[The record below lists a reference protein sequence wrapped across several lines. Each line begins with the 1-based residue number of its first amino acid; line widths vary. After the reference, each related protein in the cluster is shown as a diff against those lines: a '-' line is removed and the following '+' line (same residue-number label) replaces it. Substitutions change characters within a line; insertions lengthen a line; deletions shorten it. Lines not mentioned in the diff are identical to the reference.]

1 MSAGRTNPTTPP
13 LWARQIGAN
22 NLPLGVVD
30 IELSVPPTEFVDD
43 TTVFLL
49 GPEQGPPA
57 AVLKVA
63 RGPLGAA
70 ELRAQRTALSELA
83 IHRGLDGQWRE
94 LLPRILAF
102 DKRTD
107 ATLSVESFRPGI
119 AMAEMLELRPDRVEE
134 LTAAA
139 LGAIAPLHRRTTT
152 FVGVNNASLLRRWL
166 VEPLAGLT
174 SMCRRLDPGRIA
186 KVDRLSTMLR
196 RDLRGRRMPVSWTH
210 GGYTPGSILFEGVE
224 GPVTGIVD
232 WGGARAGRPALLD
245 EYLLILTASCQVAHA
260 GLGTVVAGR
269 LRAGGLL
276 ERERNALRAARGPA
290 GAGTGDPDR
299 VAGRVDERVAIVLA
313 WLHRV
318 ADLWRRRATRPNHHA
333 WWAANVAP
341 VLEVAGAWRP
351 VGGAAHFGGR
361 QLEK

>member
-1 MSAGRTNPTTPP
+1 MSAGRTNPTTPS
-13 LWARQIGAN
+13 LWARPIGAN
-22 NLPLGVVD
+22 NLPIGVVD
-30 IELSVPPTEFVDD
+30 IELSVPPTELVDD

-70 ELRAQRTALSELA
+70 ELRAQRTVLSELA

-119 AMAEMLELRPDRVEE
+119 ALAEVLELRPDRVEE

-139 LGAIAPLHRRTTT
+139 LSAIAPLHRRTTT
-152 FVGVNNASLLRRWL
+152 FVGVSNASMLRRWL
-166 VEPLAGLT
+166 VDPLAGLT

-196 RDLRGRRMPVSWTH
+196 RDLRGWRIPVSWTH
-210 GGYTPGSILFEGVE
+210 GGYTPGSVLVDGVE

-245 EYLLILTASCQVAHA
+245 EYLMVLAASCQVEDAD
-260 GLGTVVAGR
+260 LGAVVAER
-269 LRAGGLL
+269 LRAGGLV
-276 ERERNALRAARGPA
+276 ERERNALRAARDRS
-290 GAGTGDPDR
+290 GADTGDRDR
-299 VAGRVDERVAIVLA
+299 VAGRVDEPVAILLT

-318 ADLWRRRATRPNHHA
+318 ADLWCKRATHPNHHA
-333 WWAANVAP
+333 WWAANVVP
-341 VLEVAGAWRP
+341 VLDVAATWHP
-351 VGGAAHFGGR
+351 VGGVAHFGGR
-361 QLEK
+361 RLEE